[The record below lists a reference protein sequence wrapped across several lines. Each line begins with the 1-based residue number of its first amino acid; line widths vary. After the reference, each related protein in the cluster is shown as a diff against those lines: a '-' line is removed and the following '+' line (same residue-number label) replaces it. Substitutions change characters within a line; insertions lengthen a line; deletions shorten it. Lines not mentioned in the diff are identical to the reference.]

1 MGDEAGEPKGG
12 FIVVDQDFK
21 VKGAWS
27 EDHSPFGCVPR
38 RASPLVISNSRCD

>member
-27 EDHSPFGCVPR
+27 EDHSPFGCVV
-38 RASPLVISNSRCD
+38 PLLSSSAAVH